1 MRLSEYRPDPTMS
14 VGPELRIMLIGLGSS
29 LLPGMALIYSYD
41 HRYGALAVASAVALA
56 LLLHLAFGLWL
67 IARLRPTLFE
77 LAPRLFVLT
86 LGGSFLALQVFIGA
100 EDPSVFSSLGVQAN
114 IYYCWYCP
122 TLLEQIWD
130 ALLTSVVLAVCGA
143 ALTPVP
149 WLVDRLLSRAPH
161 PPA

>member
-1 MRLSEYRPDPTMS
+1 MMRE
-14 VGPELRIMLIGLGSS
+14 GPELRIILIGWGSS
-29 LLPGMALIYSYD
+29 LLPGVALIYSYD
-41 HRYGALAVASAVALA
+41 HRYESLAVGSAVALA

-67 IARLRPTLFE
+67 IARLCPTLLE

-100 EDPSVFSSLGVQAN
+100 EDPVVFSFLGVQAN
-114 IYYCWYCP
+114 IGYCWDCP
-122 TLLEQIWD
+122 TLLEQIWN
-130 ALLTSVVLAVCGA
+130 ALLASVALAVCGA

-149 WLVDRLLSRAPH
+149 WLVNRLLSRALR